1 MTFLARAYPKYK
13 VSQILKYFRIY
24 IFLGNL
30 RNLRNLTKNYD
41 RKKHNQNYKKTVKTT
56 AKKGVG

>member
-1 MTFLARAYPKYK
+1 MTFLARPYAKYK

-24 IFLGNL
+24 VFLGNL

-41 RKKHNQNYKKTVKTT
+41 RKKDDQNYKKTVKTT
-56 AKKGVG
+56 KK